1 MNNKSIFET
10 LEAKE
15 SKLEAKLDK
24 LRNKNNEAVK
34 AKNIALNN
42 VLISYFCGFE
52 TTLKDMRFES
62 SYGSSME
69 ITARGD
75 EYEKEVW
82 SEEKQDYVTKKL
94 FRTKEVATIK
104 VQEYS
109 RWDNSTKEA
118 QFTDMGISS
127 YSTSDYFSD
136 FNNERLRLTGEYA
149 MVIQDHKD
157 NILAEMNKVWED
169 HNEKVSVTQ
178 EAVNKC
184 NNEIRSIQDQRKAF
198 RNDIIIDD
206 LKAGIKILDD
216 KTAYIQERFDCGVSN
231 IVEAKITRMSYSGKS
246 ADLEVKTKGR
256 RWDNEADAYVDTIYD
271 RKLTKVRIQNILDSF
286 VTSYNGLTWERV

>member
-15 SKLEAKLDK
+15 AKLEAKLNK
-24 LRNKNNEAVK
+24 LRNKNDEAVK
-34 AKNIALNN
+34 AKNNALNE
-42 VLISYFCGFE
+42 VLKSYFSPIE
-52 TTLKDMRFES
+52 SSLEDMRLQAT
-62 SYGSSME
+62 YGTSME

-82 SEEKQDYVTKKL
+82 SDEKEDYVTKKL

-157 NILAEMNKVWED
+157 NILAEMNKVWDD
-169 HNEKVSVTQ
+169 HNEKVSKTQ

-216 KTAYIQERFDCGVSN
+216 KTAYIQERFDCGVNN

>member
-256 RWDNEADAYVDTIYD
+256 RWDKEADAYVDTVYD
-271 RKLTKVRIQNILDSF
+271 RKLTKVRVQNILDSF

>member
-1 MNNKSIFET
+1 MTNKSIFET
-10 LEAKE
+10 LKAKE

-24 LRNKNNEAVK
+24 LRNKNDEAVK

-109 RWDNSTKEA
+109 RWDNDTKEA
-118 QFTDMGISS
+118 QFTDMGIST

-157 NILAEMNKVWED
+157 NILAEMNQVWEA
-169 HNEKVSVTQ
+169 HNEKVSKTQ
-178 EAVNKC
+178 EAVIKC
-184 NNEIRSIQDQRKAF
+184 SNEIRDIQDQRKAF

-206 LKAGIKILDD
+206 LKAGIKILED
-216 KTAYIQERFDCGVSN
+216 KTAYIQERFDCGVNN

-256 RWDNEADAYVDTIYD
+256 RWDKEADAYVDTIYD

>member
-15 SKLEAKLDK
+15 SKLEAKLVK
-24 LRNKNNEAVK
+24 LRNKNDEAVK

-42 VLISYFCGFE
+42 VLKSYFSPIE
-52 TTLKDMRFES
+52 TDLKDMQFRT

-82 SEEKQDYVTKKL
+82 SDEKDDYVTKKL

-104 VQEYS
+104 VEEYN
-109 RWDNSTKEA
+109 RWATVSKEA
-118 QFTDMGISS
+118 QFTDMGIST

-136 FNNERLRLTGEYA
+136 FNNERLRLSGEYA
-149 MVIQDHKD
+149 MIIQDCKD
-157 NILAEMNKVWED
+157 DILAEMNKVWDD
-169 HNEKVSVTQ
+169 HNEIVSETQ

-184 NNEIRSIQDQRKAF
+184 NNEIRDIQEQRKAF

-216 KTAYIQERFDCGVSN
+216 KTAYIQERFDYGVSN

-256 RWDNEADAYVDTIYD
+256 MWDKEKDAYVDTIYD
-271 RKLTKVRIQNILDSF
+271 RKLTKVRVQNILDSF
-286 VTSYNGLTWERV
+286 VTNYNGLTWERV

>member
-10 LEAKE
+10 LAAKE

-24 LRNKNNEAVK
+24 LRNKNDEAVK
-34 AKNIALNN
+34 AKNNALNN

-52 TTLKDMRFES
+52 TTLKDMRFEP

-82 SEEKQDYVTKKL
+82 SDEKEDYVTKKL

-109 RWDNSTKEA
+109 RWDNDTKEA
-118 QFTDMGISS
+118 QFTDMGIST

-136 FNNERLRLTGEYA
+136 FNNERLRLSGEYA
-149 MVIQDHKD
+149 MIIQDCKD
-157 NILAEMNKVWED
+157 DILAEMNKVWDD
-169 HNEKVSVTQ
+169 HNEIVSETQ

-216 KTAYIQERFDCGVSN
+216 KTAYIQERFDYGVAN

-256 RWDNEADAYVDTIYD
+256 MWDKEKDAYVDTIYD
-271 RKLTKVRIQNILDSF
+271 RKLTKVRVQNIRDSF
-286 VTSYNGLTWERV
+286 VTNYNGLTWERV